1 MLSQLSYTPE
11 QNMPKYNVGHHLLVN
26 LTSGRIVLVNVVAEG
41 FWQSCLKHF
50 GRLLRSLSK
59 SLR

>member
-1 MLSQLSYTPE
+1 MRSCSRLRVYGAQRS
-11 QNMPKYNVGHHLLVN
+11 
-26 LTSGRIVLVNVVAEG
+26 VLVNVVAEG

-59 SLR
+59 SLK